1 MTMKQDTVLRVL
13 LAMLW
18 IAGGPGCSTLA
29 PPPPVGPTPVQETLS
44 ELEQAASFEPAPPPP
59 AVRDALLPPLSAPDA
74 DDAEGRGE
82 RFDVTVRD
90 APAQD
95 FFMKL
100 VEGTPYNMVV
110 HPSVQGSIS
119 LRLGDVSIEDVMR
132 TVRDVYGYQYRRT
145 PRGYEVLPSRLHSRV
160 YQVDYLN
167 LQRTGF
173 SQTRVNSGQVTEQ
186 NPGGSG
192 DGAYVIGGQQGS
204 ITGSRV
210 DTSTAADVWS
220 ELSAT
225 LELIVGSGE
234 GRFVR
239 AAPQTGTV
247 VVRAMP
253 QEHAEV
259 QEFLDTIHRNL
270 ARQVVIEA
278 KILEVQL
285 DDAFR
290 SGINWAGVFGQVT
303 VGQTGGGTIF
313 DNAAGLSDITGN
325 SGILNPDMFSAIEGT
340 AASAFGGPFS
350 VALALDNFS
359 AFIELLESQGRVET
373 LSSPRVSTLNN
384 QKAVIKVGSDEF
396 FVTDISA
403 TTVVSTATTTTPDVT
418 LTPFF
423 SGIALDV
430 TPQISEAGAVTLHV
444 HPSISEV
451 TDQTKTV
458 DIGGDADTLTLP
470 LAFSTIRES
479 DSIVRAE
486 SGQIIV
492 IGGLMQ
498 NTVRDDRS
506 GLPLLGRIPWLGAL
520 FRQTQDR
527 TSKTELVILLRPEVV
542 RAADWASIAGR
553 AGARIQGLQGSDSA
567 DPVARG
573 LGGRP

>member
-1 MTMKQDTVLRVL
+1 MLRIL
-13 LAMLW
+13 LAATLV
-18 IAGGPGCSTLA
+18 AGGPGCSSLA
-29 PPPPVGPTPVQETLS
+29 PPPPPGPTPIQEALT
-44 ELEQAASFEPAPPPP
+44 ELEQGARVEPATPPP
-59 AVRDALLPPLSAPDA
+59 AVRDALLPPLSQPDA
-74 DDAEGRGE
+74 DQPDARADE

-90 APAQD
+90 APAQE

-100 VEGTPYNMVV
+100 VEGTPDNMVV
-110 HPSVQGSIS
+110 HPSVQGTIS
-119 LRLGDVSIEDVMR
+119 LRLGDVSVEDVMR

-145 PRGYEVLPSRLHSRV
+145 PHGYEVLPSRLHSRV
-160 YQVDYLN
+160 YEVDYLN

-186 NPGGSG
+186 AGGGSG
-192 DGAYVIGGQQGS
+192 EDALVIGGDQGS

-210 DTSTAADVWS
+210 DTSTAADVWA
-220 ELSAT
+220 ELTAT
-225 LELIVGSGE
+225 LGLIVGEGE

-253 QEHAEV
+253 GEHAEV

-278 KILEVQL
+278 KVLEVAL
-285 DDAFR
+285 DDEFR
-290 SGINWAGVFGQVT
+290 SGINWAAVFGQVT

-313 DNAAGLSDITGN
+313 DNAAGLSDIAGN
-325 SGILNPDMFSAIEGT
+325 SGILNPDMLQPIDGT

-350 VALALDNFS
+350 IAVALDDFA

-384 QKAVIKVGSDEF
+384 QKAMIKVGSDEF

-430 TPQISEAGAVTLHV
+430 TPQISEAGTVTLHV

-458 DIGGDADTLTLP
+458 DIGGDTDTLTLP
-470 LAFSTIRES
+470 LAFSTIREA
-479 DSIVRAE
+479 DSIVRAQ
-486 SGQIIV
+486 SGQVIV

-498 NTVRDDRS
+498 NSVRDDRS
-506 GLPLLGRIPWLGAL
+506 GIPWLGRVPGLGAI
-520 FRQTQDR
+520 FRQTRDR
-527 TSKTELVILLRPEVV
+527 LSKTELVILLRPEVV
-542 RAADWASIAGR
+542 DASGWTSVTDRAA
-553 AGARIQGLQGSDSA
+553 ARLRPFEGSDST
-567 DPVARG
+567 DPVVRG
-573 LGGRP
+573 LDGRP